1 MKAKEADMPEDVKV
15 GDLLLSRGLIQNKH
29 MEYALQVQKV
39 TREKL
44 GRILTRL
51 GMVSEYDMVRA
62 VAHQLQVPCV
72 DLTRW
77 KPEMQW
83 LRRFNR
89 NFCLQNRV
97 LPLGVHKDQL
107 VVATS
112 EVPKV
117 QVQQKIHRL
126 SGKAPKFAL
135 TEEHQL
141 VNFVYDHFFFMDRP
155 VEELLHMEIQ
165 SLYADT
171 GNTLSPDNFLHYL
184 LLWAIKSQAT
194 DVHIRSMEQGISL
207 AFRIDGVLHDRV
219 FIPRELQRII
229 TAIKLQAGMDISEQ
243 RLPQDGRWTARLL
256 ERSYD
261 IRVSTLVTP
270 YGENIVMRLLAL
282 GRMQFSLAGLGFLDK
297 DLPLLRQAFQEP
309 YGMILLTGPTGSG
322 KSTTLVSGLSSIDL
336 LEKNAIT
343 IENPVEHVIPLARQ
357 TQVNEAAGYDFSTA
371 IRNFLRHDPDIILIG
386 EMRDEITARTAMT
399 ASVTGHLVL
408 STLHSNT
415 ALGSIPRMLGLG
427 IDHLTMSET
436 LIAVVSQRLIR
447 TVCSHCNQQYP
458 LSREEKEYLERDTEY
473 GSRGQGCDQ
482 CDHSGYKGRTVIYEI
497 LPVFGEL
504 RELIERG
511 ASKQELAGSVRS
523 HGFRSIFDVAVDKVE
538 AGFTDV
544 AEVKRVLGRF
554 MR

>member
-1 MKAKEADMPEDVKV
+1 MKTQEADMPEDVKI
-15 GDLLLSRGLIQNKH
+15 GDLLMDRGLIQNKH
-29 MEYALQVQKV
+29 MEYALQVQSV

-44 GRILTRL
+44 GRILIRL
-51 GMVSEYDMVRA
+51 GIVSEYDMVRA
-62 VAHQLQVPCV
+62 VAQQLQIPCV

-77 KPEMQW
+77 KPDEQW

-97 LPLGVHKDQL
+97 LPLGVYKNSL

-112 EVPKV
+112 EVPQPELEHKV
-117 QVQQKIHRL
+117 QRL
-126 SGKAPKFAL
+126 GGKPVKFAL

-141 VNFVYDHFFFMDRP
+141 INFIYNHFFFMDRP
-155 VEELLHMEIQ
+155 VEDMLRMEAEAL
-165 SLYADT
+165 SADA
-171 GNTLSPDNFLHYL
+171 GNTISPDNFLHYL

-207 AFRIDGVLHDRV
+207 AFRVDGVLHDKI
-219 FIPRELQRII
+219 FLPSQLQRII
-229 TAIKLQAGMDISEQ
+229 IAIKLQAGMDISEQ

-270 YGENIVMRLLAL
+270 YGENIVMRMLAL
-282 GRMQFSLAGLGFLDK
+282 GRMQFSLSGLGFLDK

-322 KSTTLVSGLSSIDL
+322 KSTTLVAGLSTIDL
-336 LEKNAIT
+336 LDKNAIT

-371 IRNFLRHDPDIILIG
+371 VRNFLRHDPDIILIG
-386 EMRDEITARTAMT
+386 EMRDEITAKTAMT
-399 ASVTGHLVL
+399 AAITGHLVL

-427 IDHLTMSET
+427 IDHLTISET

-447 TVCSHCNQQYP
+447 TICSHCCQEYV
-458 LSREEKEYLERDTEY
+458 LSSEERTYLNRDIKSGYT
-473 GSRGQGCDQ
+473 GQGCEQ
-482 CDHSGYKGRTVIYEI
+482 CDNSGYKGRTAIYEI
-497 LPVFGEL
+497 LPVSSEL
-504 RELIERG
+504 RQLIDTG
-511 ASKQELAGSVRS
+511 ASKEALEKSARD
-523 HGFRSIFDVAVDKVE
+523 HGFRNIFDVAVDKVE
-538 AGFTDV
+538 AGYTNV
-544 AEVKRVLGRF
+544 AEVKRVLGIFRK
-554 MR
+554 